1 MQIINVRPEQT
12 ENGDLTVSFPSGLPI
27 AYCGRGSYI
36 DELKVWTMSSED
48 ETNETMLIYIGR
60 YCSIANNVQIYC
72 DFNHDYKSVY
82 QGLIPEYRN
91 NAEGASVRERN
102 GQNYRFSSRKGMTVI
117 GNDVWIG
124 NDVTIISDVIIGNG
138 AVIGAGSV
146 VTSDIPAYT
155 IWAGNPARQIR
166 ERFPKEISA
175 RLQDIQW
182 WNFPGNRLAEIREDM
197 QGNVEEFVKKYAA
210 DSDKDEKTKNRND
223 KIIITVFID
232 ASTDYSTFGNVI
244 EEYAFKLADKNTVL
258 NLVYNEN
265 LETDKRLLPYL
276 ISLIDE
282 LKCNSISLVGIG
294 ADADR
299 EIIRQSDY
307 FVLGRDVDNIERI
320 SHAMRYGVRMISG
333 VNIPI
338 FTDSMIREII
348 KN

>member
-1 MQIINVRPEQT
+1 
-12 ENGDLTVSFPSGLPI
+12 
-27 AYCGRGSYI
+27 
-36 DELKVWTMSSED
+36 
-48 ETNETMLIYIGR
+48 
-60 YCSIANNVQIYC
+60 
-72 DFNHDYKSVY
+72 
-82 QGLIPEYRN
+82 
-91 NAEGASVRERN
+91 
-102 GQNYRFSSRKGMTVI
+102 MTVI

-166 ERFPKEISA
+166 ERFPEEISA

-197 QGNVEEFVKKYAA
+197 QGNVEEFAKKYAA

-223 KIIITVFID
+223 KNIITVFID

-276 ISLIDE
+276 ISQIDE
-282 LKCNSISLVGIG
+282 LKCNSISLIGIG
-294 ADADR
+294 ISEDR
-299 EIIRQSDY
+299 EMIRKSDY